1 MAKSRPVHP
10 DFQFFL
16 NFKEKPLINL
26 FNDLRDYILEIY
38 PASIEL
44 IYHTHALSS
53 VFCFSEKLSDA
64 FCMINIYSQHLNLG
78 FNKGSLLKDP
88 HQLLKGT
95 GNLIRHIP
103 VEVPADYRNKNVKE
117 LIKRSID
124 YGMKDAAKA
133 GNFAGKTI
141 SKIKTK

>member
-1 MAKSRPVHP
+1 
-10 DFQFFL
+10 
-16 NFKEKPLINL
+16 LINL
-26 FNDLRDYILEIY
+26 FNDLRDYILEIH
-38 PASIEL
+38 PASVEL
-44 IYHTHALSS
+44 VYHTHALSS
-53 VFCFSEKLSDA
+53 VFCLSEKLSDA

-103 VEVPADYRNKNVKE
+103 VELPADYRNKNVKE

-124 YGMKDAAKA
+124 YGMKDAAEP
-133 GNFAGKTI
+133 GNFAAKTI
-141 SKIKTK
+141 SKIKKKMT